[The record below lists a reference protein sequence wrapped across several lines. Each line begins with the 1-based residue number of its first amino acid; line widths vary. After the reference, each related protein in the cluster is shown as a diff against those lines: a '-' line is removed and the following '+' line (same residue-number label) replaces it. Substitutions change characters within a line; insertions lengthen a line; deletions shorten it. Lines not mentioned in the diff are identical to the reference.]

1 MDGDGS
7 RWNLSNQDLSDS
19 FDSSLIL
26 NSQPLPDSSL
36 QPFVNQDE
44 TVRLDSNPD
53 LNLVPPGIIGAE
65 YLLLKE
71 AHSMWTTSKPESL
84 QRDPYHDRP
93 IDPKSTRE
101 PGRESFNIMVSCQ
114 RRPKC
119 RSTMHPTD

>member
-26 NSQPLPDSSL
+26 NSQPEHGNEGNSTEWVCDVNGDSSL

-84 QRDPYHDRP
+84 QRDP
-93 IDPKSTRE
+93 
-101 PGRESFNIMVSCQ
+101 
-114 RRPKC
+114 
-119 RSTMHPTD
+119 